1 MYKSYKVRVSDLFS
15 LMLYPVLF
23 AIFNSII
30 NVLTHQTL
38 AGEDFTISNADTIRS
53 NLADDIGATAGYLM
67 MSIPFISFGLIKGL
81 GQAVSSAGSYL
92 GSALS
97 SATSAEKR

>member
-1 MYKSYKVRVSDLFS
+1 LYKSYKVRVSDLFS

-53 NLADDIGATAGYLM
+53 NLADIGATAGYLM

>member
-1 MYKSYKVRVSDLFS
+1 MYKSYKVMVSDLFS

-30 NVLTHQTL
+30 NVLTHQIL

-53 NLADDIGATAGYLM
+53 NLADIGATAGYLM

-81 GQAVSSAGSYL
+81 GQAVSSAWSYL

-97 SATSAEKR
+97 SVTSAEKR